1 LASGTRNEEA
11 APRNFGISLTQSRRN
26 LLTDQDKNAQAAS
39 LANNETTETQTAVP
53 SSKRKF
59 VEPEISQP
67 VDVLEATTFFQAVD
81 SGATN

>member
-1 LASGTRNEEA
+1 LK
-11 APRNFGISLTQSRRN
+11 
-26 LLTDQDKNAQAAS
+26 DQDENQQGGS
-39 LANNETTETQTAVP
+39 LVNNTNTENQVP
-53 SSKRKF
+53 APSGKRKF